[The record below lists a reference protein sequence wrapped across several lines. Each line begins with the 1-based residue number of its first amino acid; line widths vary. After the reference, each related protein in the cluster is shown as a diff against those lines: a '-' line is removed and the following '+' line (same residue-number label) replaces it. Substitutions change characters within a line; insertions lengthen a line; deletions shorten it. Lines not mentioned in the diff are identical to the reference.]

1 MSLTLEKSMAAQS
14 LHASLLTAEHTI
26 TSNIFDELSRNVS
39 WIKCQPTYNKK
50 SFTESVSKIIK
61 IIENTNGSY
70 RMQRRC
76 ILVLELY
83 RLLGRATYR
92 WEKLTN
98 LKKTVY
104 DKIYELEAEG
114 IDSELVQELK
124 QLVGYRCQGN

>member
-1 MSLTLEKSMAAQS
+1 MAARA

-26 TSNIFDELSRNVS
+26 TSNIFEELSRNVS

-50 SFTESVSKIIK
+50 SFTESVSTIIK
-61 IIENTNGSY
+61 IIENTNGLHS
-70 RMQRRC
+70 MQRRC

-83 RLLGRATYR
+83 RLLGRARYR

-98 LKKTVY
+98 FKKTVY

-114 IDSELVQELK
+114 IDSEIIQELR
-124 QLVGYRCQGN
+124 QLVGYRCRDAEEIDKP